1 MGVLFLKCD
10 TTVRKTCKTDALIKE
25 WLKDK
30 FLLFVYNKKMLQSEK
45 YAEERLK
52 KTSFMDWVP
61 IDINNQMITPY
72 NVQISELNSKDTI
85 WPSGYKIEEY
95 YNL

>member
-1 MGVLFLKCD
+1 
-10 TTVRKTCKTDALIKE
+10 
-25 WLKDK
+25 
-30 FLLFVYNKKMLQSEK
+30 
-45 YAEERLK
+45 
-52 KTSFMDWVP
+52 MDWVP

-85 WPSGYKIEEY
+85 WPSGNKIEEY